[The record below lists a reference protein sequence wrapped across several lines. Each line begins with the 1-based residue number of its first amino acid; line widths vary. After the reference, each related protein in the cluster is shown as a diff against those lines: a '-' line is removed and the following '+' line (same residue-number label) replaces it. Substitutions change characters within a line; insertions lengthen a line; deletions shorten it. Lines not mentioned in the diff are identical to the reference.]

1 MQPTRSDQ
9 PLDLQAYN
17 SRWYYST
24 VMHHRVQPVDHR
36 FTYQVATF
44 LFDLAELAQ
53 LDRHLTGFGWNRAAL
68 FSLYDADYVAEAGQS
83 LEQHVQQL
91 LQQQQCP
98 VASRIEL
105 LCMPRHLGYS
115 FNPLSIF
122 FCYNDQDQLFA
133 TLYQVSNTFGG
144 RHVYVVSGQALPDLA
159 PIAEA
164 PSRALRHQAQK
175 SFFVSPF
182 INMQCQY
189 KFRIAPPQAQLK
201 VLIRLEDDNGLLLN
215 ATLTGKSQTF
225 SRWALLK
232 LSLTRPLF
240 NYKVII
246 GIHWEALR
254 LWLKKVPL
262 VKRNAQEKAQARTRS
277 ATLGQDVSP
286 PKAQVCPM
294 SNRLHRSPST
304 AQSPAKES

>member
-1 MQPTRSDQ
+1 MQPTQSDQ
-9 PLDLQAYN
+9 PCHSQTYN

-24 VMHHRVQPVDHR
+24 VMHHRVQPVKHR

-68 FSLYDADYVAEAGQS
+68 FSLYDADYVAESGQS

-91 LQQQQCP
+91 LQQHQCQSA
-98 VASRIEL
+98 VRIEL
-105 LCMPRHLGYS
+105 LCMPRHWGYS

-122 FCYNDQDQLFA
+122 FCYDRNDQLFA

-144 RHVYVVSGQALPDLA
+144 RHVYLVHEHQPQQNM
-159 PIAEA
+159 
-164 PSRALRHQAQK
+164 RHQAQK
-175 SFFVSPF
+175 AFFVSPF
-182 INMQCQY
+182 IHMDYQY
-189 KFRIAPPQAQLK
+189 KFRIAPPRENLK
-201 VLIRLEDDNGLLLN
+201 VLIRLENDAGLLLN
-215 ATLTGKSQTF
+215 ATLTGKSQPL
-225 SRWALLK
+225 SSKALLK

-240 NYKVII
+240 SYKVII

-262 VKRNAQEKAQARTRS
+262 VKRNAQEKAQARTHS
-277 ATLGQDVSP
+277 ASLGQDLSSSL
-286 PKAQVCPM
+286 KARSCPM
-294 SNRLHRSPST
+294 SNLLHHSAST
-304 AQSPAKES
+304 AQPSAKES